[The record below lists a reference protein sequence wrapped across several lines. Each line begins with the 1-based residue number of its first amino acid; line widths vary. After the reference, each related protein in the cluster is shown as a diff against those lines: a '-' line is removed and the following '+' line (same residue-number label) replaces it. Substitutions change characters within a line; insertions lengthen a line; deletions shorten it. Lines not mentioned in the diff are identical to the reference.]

1 MAAKHLV
8 ICERCGKQ
16 FDANKGGRYN
26 SNTRRYTCKSCWKQI
41 SGDARERSTGMR
53 QSTGAMIA
61 KIAVGVMFLIVAVT
75 SKELDGPSRGV
86 GIVLAAA
93 LIAWALIPYFKAK
106 KAKEAA
112 AAQATIARDAAE
124 YARLNTPWT
133 CPACGAKTKGESCE
147 YCGAAKE

>member
-8 ICERCGKQ
+8 ICERCGRQ

-26 SNTRRYTCKSCWKQI
+26 SNTRRYTCKSCLKQI

-61 KIAVGVMFLIVAVT
+61 KIAIGVMFLVVAVT

-112 AAQATIARDAAE
+112 AAQAAAVQFE
-124 YARLNTPWT
+124 IKNAPKK
-133 CPACGAKTKGESCE
+133 CPACGAMTKGDVCE
-147 YCGAAKE
+147 YCGASVK